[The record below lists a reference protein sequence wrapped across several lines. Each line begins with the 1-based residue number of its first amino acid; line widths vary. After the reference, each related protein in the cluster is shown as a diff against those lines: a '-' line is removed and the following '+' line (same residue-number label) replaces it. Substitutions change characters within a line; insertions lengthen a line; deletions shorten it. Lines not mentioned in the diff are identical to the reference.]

1 MSCLCRYCAKF
12 LPREI
17 KALRRIRHPN
27 VVRISSSLNRI
38 QPSNADPPPMQ
49 KHVTCLLLTLCSI
62 FPPSPPPYPYQIK
75 LLDQIDDTDRF
86 YMVMEYAPN
95 GDLLEY
101 INKHGYIYED
111 EAKKMFRQIVTAVA
125 HCHASGVVH
134 RDLKCENILLDEQM
148 NVRVCDFGFA
158 ALVQSPTV
166 TLTTHCGSY
175 AYAAPEILTNKP
187 YVGAQSDVWSLGV
200 ILYAM
205 TVGRLPFNDSDLPTL
220 MQQIGQRLPT
230 PRRLSS
236 RCTDTIRKILVV
248 NPLKRLRSREILEQP
263 WLCRSRGSRDSRE
276 SRRSS
281 GNQLP
286 QLLHTALPQPP
297 PPPPPTRGA
306 SRGTARHSKGSKQ
319 QASKES
325 KQEHRQSAGDG
336 GGSSSGGDDGTNGL
350 SAQLEKQRLSGHH
363 ASTPSSTGD
372 DSLPQLVPAA

>member
-62 FPPSPPPYPYQIK
+62 FPPPPLPYPYQIK

-350 SAQLEKQRLSGHH
+350 SAQLEKQRLSGRH
-363 ASTPSSTGD
+363 ASTPSSTGG

>member
-1 MSCLCRYCAKF
+1 
-12 LPREI
+12 
-17 KALRRIRHPN
+17 
-27 VVRISSSLNRI
+27 
-38 QPSNADPPPMQ
+38 
-49 KHVTCLLLTLCSI
+49 
-62 FPPSPPPYPYQIK
+62 
-75 LLDQIDDTDRF
+75 
-86 YMVMEYAPN
+86 MEYAPK
-95 GDLLEY
+95 GDLLEH

-148 NVRVCDFGFA
+148 NVKVCDFGFA

-166 TLTTHCGSY
+166 NLTTHCGSY

-220 MQQIGQRLPT
+220 MQQISQRLPT

-263 WLCRSRGSRDSRE
+263 WLSGSRSSRRGSE
-276 SRRSS
+276 
-281 GNQLP
+281 NQLP
-286 QLLHTALPQPP
+286 QLHHTSMPQPP
-297 PPPPPTRGA
+297 PPPPPRGS
-306 SRGTARHSKGSKQ
+306 SRGSSRHSKSSKQ
-319 QASKES
+319 QSSKES
-325 KQEHRQSAGDG
+325 KQPKKRQLCNPGSSNTSSTTTGSSG
-336 GGSSSGGDDGTNGL
+336 ISGGSSTSTSTSSGGGGGGGDSTNALAAIG
-350 SAQLEKQRLSGHH
+350 G
-363 ASTPSSTGD
+363 
-372 DSLPQLVPAA
+372 SLPQLVKAA